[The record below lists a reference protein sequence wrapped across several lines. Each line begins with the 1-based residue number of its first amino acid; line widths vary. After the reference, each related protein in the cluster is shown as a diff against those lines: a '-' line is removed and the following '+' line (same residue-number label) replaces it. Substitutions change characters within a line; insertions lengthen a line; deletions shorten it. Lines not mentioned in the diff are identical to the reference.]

1 MEEVRVRL
9 DEIGLTFI
17 DIGPRD
23 GIERFRKG
31 LPDDSHPPRL
41 TRRDLRN
48 ECWQDELFH

>member
-1 MEEVRVRL
+1 MAVVRVRL
-9 DEIGLTFI
+9 GEIGVMFI

-31 LPDDSHPPRL
+31 LLDDSHPPGR

-48 ECWQDELFH
+48 VYWPDERFH